1 MFVCESELGASI
13 AKKDEHSAKNK
24 VALILALVIDHE
36 RDAHVGVGEI
46 GLFLYILIT
55 FMIDNKREY
64 KRNFFLRD
72 MSILLSH
79 TRRQLG
85 RANEDI
91 VPGVYLKELID
102 NQTELDI
109 WFEYPTVATR
119 TGPKRVQNIA
129 WLPPVT
135 TEADDT
141 PDFEL
146 PPM

>member
-1 MFVCESELGASI
+1 MNNL
-13 AKKDEHSAKNK
+13 
-24 VALILALVIDHE
+24 
-36 RDAHVGVGEI
+36 RDLMNNTFAGEI
-46 GLFLYILIT
+46 AEGKHTAIVKNFQYVENESNPDNSYILIT
-55 FMIDNKREY
+55 FLIDGKRDY

-129 WLPPVT
+129 WLPPVSA
-135 TEADDT
+135 EADET

>member
-1 MFVCESELGASI
+1 MNNLRELMNSTFA
-13 AKKDEHSAKNK
+13 
-24 VALILALVIDHE
+24 
-36 RDAHVGVGEI
+36 GEI
-46 GLFLYILIT
+46 AEGKHTAVVKNFQYVENESNPDNSYILIT
-55 FMIDNKREY
+55 FLIDNKREY

-135 TEADDT
+135 AEADDT

>member
-1 MFVCESELGASI
+1 MTNSL
-13 AKKDEHSAKNK
+13 
-24 VALILALVIDHE
+24 
-36 RDAHVGVGEI
+36 RDLMNNTFAGEI
-46 GLFLYILIT
+46 AEGKHTAVVKNFQYVENESNPDNSYILIT
-55 FMIDNKREY
+55 FLIDNKREY

-129 WLPPVT
+129 WLPPVSA
-135 TEADDT
+135 EANET

>member
-1 MFVCESELGASI
+1 MNNL
-13 AKKDEHSAKNK
+13 
-24 VALILALVIDHE
+24 
-36 RDAHVGVGEI
+36 RDLMNNTFAGEI
-46 GLFLYILIT
+46 AEGKHTAVVKNFQYVENESNPDNSYILIT
-55 FMIDNKREY
+55 FLIDNKREY

-129 WLPPVT
+129 WLPPISA
-135 TEADDT
+135 EADET

>member
-1 MFVCESELGASI
+1 MTNSL
-13 AKKDEHSAKNK
+13 
-24 VALILALVIDHE
+24 
-36 RDAHVGVGEI
+36 RDLMNNTFAGEI
-46 GLFLYILIT
+46 AEGKHTAVVKNFQYVENESNPDNSYILIT
-55 FMIDNKREY
+55 FLIDNKREY

-129 WLPPVT
+129 WLPPVSAET
-135 TEADDT
+135 DET

>member
-1 MFVCESELGASI
+1 MNNL
-13 AKKDEHSAKNK
+13 
-24 VALILALVIDHE
+24 
-36 RDAHVGVGEI
+36 RDLMNNTFAGEI
-46 GLFLYILIT
+46 AEGKHTAVVKNFQYVENESNPDNSYILIT
-55 FMIDNKREY
+55 FLIDGKRDY

-91 VPGVYLKELID
+91 VPGIYLKELID

-129 WLPPVT
+129 WLPPVSA
-135 TEADDT
+135 EADET

>member
-1 MFVCESELGASI
+1 MNNL
-13 AKKDEHSAKNK
+13 
-24 VALILALVIDHE
+24 
-36 RDAHVGVGEI
+36 RDLMNNTFAGEI
-46 GLFLYILIT
+46 AEGKHTAVIKNFQYVENESNPDNSYILIT
-55 FMIDNKREY
+55 FLIDNKREY

-129 WLPPVT
+129 WLPPVSA
-135 TEADDT
+135 EANET

>member
-1 MFVCESELGASI
+1 MNNL
-13 AKKDEHSAKNK
+13 
-24 VALILALVIDHE
+24 
-36 RDAHVGVGEI
+36 RDLMNNTFAGEI
-46 GLFLYILIT
+46 AEGKHTAVVKNFQYVENESNPDNSYILIT
-55 FMIDNKREY
+55 FLIDGKRDY
-64 KRNFFLRD
+64 KRNFFLGD

-129 WLPPVT
+129 WLPPVSAET
-135 TEADDT
+135 DET

>member
-1 MFVCESELGASI
+1 MTNAL
-13 AKKDEHSAKNK
+13 KNLMNNTF
-24 VALILALVIDHE
+24 A
-36 RDAHVGVGEI
+36 GEI
-46 GLFLYILIT
+46 AEGKHTAVVKNFQYVENESNPDNSYILIT
-55 FMIDNKREY
+55 FLIDNKRDY

-102 NQTELDI
+102 NQTELNI

-129 WLPPVT
+129 WLPPVSA
-135 TEADDT
+135 EADET

>member
-1 MFVCESELGASI
+1 MNNLRELMNSTFA
-13 AKKDEHSAKNK
+13 
-24 VALILALVIDHE
+24 
-36 RDAHVGVGEI
+36 GEI
-46 GLFLYILIT
+46 AEGKHTAIVKNFQYVENESNPDNSYILIT
-55 FMIDNKREY
+55 FLIDNKREY

-91 VPGVYLKELID
+91 VPGIYLKELID

-129 WLPPVT
+129 WLPPVSA
-135 TEADDT
+135 EADET

>member
-1 MFVCESELGASI
+1 MTNSL
-13 AKKDEHSAKNK
+13 
-24 VALILALVIDHE
+24 
-36 RDAHVGVGEI
+36 RDLMNNTFAGEI
-46 GLFLYILIT
+46 AEGKHTAVVKNFQYVENESNPDNSYILIT
-55 FMIDNKREY
+55 FLIDGKRDY

-129 WLPPVT
+129 WLPPVSA
-135 TEADDT
+135 EADDA

>member
-1 MFVCESELGASI
+1 MTNSL
-13 AKKDEHSAKNK
+13 
-24 VALILALVIDHE
+24 
-36 RDAHVGVGEI
+36 RDLMNNTFAGEI
-46 GLFLYILIT
+46 REGKHTAVVKNFQYVENESNPDNSYILIT
-55 FMIDNKREY
+55 FLIDGKRDY

-129 WLPPVT
+129 WLPPVSAET
-135 TEADDT
+135 DET

>member
-1 MFVCESELGASI
+1 MNNL
-13 AKKDEHSAKNK
+13 
-24 VALILALVIDHE
+24 
-36 RDAHVGVGEI
+36 RDLMNNTFAGEI
-46 GLFLYILIT
+46 AEGKHTAIVKNFQYVENESNPDNSYILIT
-55 FMIDNKREY
+55 FLIDGKRDY

-135 TEADDT
+135 TEADET

>member
-1 MFVCESELGASI
+1 MNNL
-13 AKKDEHSAKNK
+13 
-24 VALILALVIDHE
+24 
-36 RDAHVGVGEI
+36 RDLMNNTFAGEI
-46 GLFLYILIT
+46 AEGKHTAVVKNFQYVENETNPDNSYILIT
-55 FMIDNKREY
+55 FLIDNKREY

-129 WLPPVT
+129 WLPPVSA
-135 TEADDT
+135 EADET

>member
-1 MFVCESELGASI
+1 MTNSL
-13 AKKDEHSAKNK
+13 
-24 VALILALVIDHE
+24 
-36 RDAHVGVGEI
+36 RDLMNNTFAGEI
-46 GLFLYILIT
+46 AEGKHTAVVKNFQYVENESNPDNSYILIT
-55 FMIDNKREY
+55 FLIDNKREY

-91 VPGVYLKELID
+91 VPGVYLKELIN

-129 WLPPVT
+129 WLPPISAET
-135 TEADDT
+135 DET

>member
-1 MFVCESELGASI
+1 MNNL
-13 AKKDEHSAKNK
+13 
-24 VALILALVIDHE
+24 
-36 RDAHVGVGEI
+36 RDLMNNTFAGEI
-46 GLFLYILIT
+46 AEGKHTAVVKNFQYVENESNPDNSYILIT
-55 FMIDNKREY
+55 FLIDNKREY

-91 VPGVYLKELID
+91 VPGVYLQELID
-102 NQTELDI
+102 NQTELNI

-129 WLPPVT
+129 WLPPISA
-135 TEADDT
+135 EADET

>member
-1 MFVCESELGASI
+1 MTNSL
-13 AKKDEHSAKNK
+13 KDLMNNTFA
-24 VALILALVIDHE
+24 
-36 RDAHVGVGEI
+36 GEI
-46 GLFLYILIT
+46 AEGKHTAIVKNFQYVENESNPDNSYILIT
-55 FMIDNKREY
+55 FLIDNKREY

-129 WLPPVT
+129 WLPPVSA
-135 TEADDT
+135 EADET

>member
-1 MFVCESELGASI
+1 MTNSL
-13 AKKDEHSAKNK
+13 
-24 VALILALVIDHE
+24 
-36 RDAHVGVGEI
+36 RDLMNNTFAGEI
-46 GLFLYILIT
+46 AEGKHTAVIQNFQYVENESNPDNSYILIT
-55 FMIDNKREY
+55 FLIDGKRDY

-135 TEADDT
+135 AEADDT

>member
-1 MFVCESELGASI
+1 MTNSL
-13 AKKDEHSAKNK
+13 KNLMNNTF
-24 VALILALVIDHE
+24 A
-36 RDAHVGVGEI
+36 GEI
-46 GLFLYILIT
+46 AEGKHTAVIKNFQYVENESNPDNSYILIT
-55 FMIDNKREY
+55 FLIDNKREY

-91 VPGVYLKELID
+91 VPGMYLKELID
-102 NQTELDI
+102 NQTELNI

-129 WLPPVT
+129 WLPPVSAET
-135 TEADDT
+135 DET

>member
-1 MFVCESELGASI
+1 MNNL
-13 AKKDEHSAKNK
+13 
-24 VALILALVIDHE
+24 
-36 RDAHVGVGEI
+36 RDLMNNTFAGEI
-46 GLFLYILIT
+46 AEGKHTAVVKHLQHVEHESNPDNSYILIT
-55 FMIDNKREY
+55 FLIDNKREY

-135 TEADDT
+135 AEADET

>member
-1 MFVCESELGASI
+1 MTNSL
-13 AKKDEHSAKNK
+13 
-24 VALILALVIDHE
+24 
-36 RDAHVGVGEI
+36 RDLMNNTFAGEI
-46 GLFLYILIT
+46 AEGKHTAVVKNFQYVENESNPDNSYILIT
-55 FMIDNKREY
+55 FLIDGKRDY
-64 KRNFFLRD
+64 KRNFFMRD

-119 TGPKRVQNIA
+119 TGHKRVQNIA
-129 WLPPVT
+129 WLPPVSA
-135 TEADDT
+135 EADKT

-146 PPM
+146 PLM

>member
-1 MFVCESELGASI
+1 MTNSL
-13 AKKDEHSAKNK
+13 
-24 VALILALVIDHE
+24 
-36 RDAHVGVGEI
+36 RDLMNNTFAGEI
-46 GLFLYILIT
+46 AEGKHTAVVKNFQYVEHESNPDNSYILIT
-55 FMIDNKREY
+55 FLIDNKREY

-91 VPGVYLKELID
+91 IPGVYLKELIG

-129 WLPPVT
+129 WLPPVSA
-135 TEADDT
+135 EADET

>member
-1 MFVCESELGASI
+1 MTNSL
-13 AKKDEHSAKNK
+13 
-24 VALILALVIDHE
+24 
-36 RDAHVGVGEI
+36 RDLMNNTFAGEI
-46 GLFLYILIT
+46 AEGKHTAVVKNFQYVENESNPDNSYILIT
-55 FMIDNKREY
+55 FLIDNKREY
-64 KRNFFLRD
+64 RRNFFLRD

-79 TRRQLG
+79 PRRQLG

-129 WLPPVT
+129 WLPPVSA
-135 TEADDT
+135 EADET

>member
-1 MFVCESELGASI
+1 MNNL
-13 AKKDEHSAKNK
+13 
-24 VALILALVIDHE
+24 
-36 RDAHVGVGEI
+36 RDLMNNTFAGEI
-46 GLFLYILIT
+46 AEGKHTAVVKNFQYVENESNPDNSYILIT
-55 FMIDNKREY
+55 FLIDNKREY

-91 VPGVYLKELID
+91 VPGIYLKELID

-135 TEADDT
+135 AEADET